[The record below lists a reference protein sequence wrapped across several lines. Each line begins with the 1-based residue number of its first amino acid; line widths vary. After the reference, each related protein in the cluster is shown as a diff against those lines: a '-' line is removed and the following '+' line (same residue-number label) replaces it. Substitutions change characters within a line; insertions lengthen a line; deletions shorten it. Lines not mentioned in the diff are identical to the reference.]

1 MSDAGVFQD
10 MGAQHWLGTDYLGR
24 DMLVRIVAGTPY
36 TIGVAL
42 VATLLACG
50 AGALLGLL
58 AAVTGGWV
66 DAALSRVLD
75 TLVSIPSKMFA
86 LVVIAGFGSSVPLLV
101 AVAAIVYT
109 PGCYRIIRSLAVNIN
124 AMDYVTVARARGE
137 GRAYIMRREVLPN
150 ITGPLLA
157 DMGLRFVYALRLLA
171 SLSFLGLGVQPP
183 MADWGSLVR
192 ENLGALPVGGVVSAG
207 ARAGHRDADHCREP
221 GDRQPAGPHRRRP
234 GDTLMGATVLVNDL
248 RIVAQAAG
256 GGETAIV
263 KDISFRIEPG
273 EVLAL
278 IGESGSGKTTIG
290 LALMGYAR
298 RGCRI
303 AGGSVRIGDTEVLG
317 LTEAERRQLRG
328 RRVSYIAQSAAAS
341 FNPSRTIMDQVVETA
356 HIHCLMP
363 RAEAERKAVALFRE
377 LALPHPDTIGQRY
390 PHQVSGG
397 QLQRLMAAM
406 ALMSDPDLVIFDE
419 PTTALD
425 VTTQIEVLH
434 AFRRVVRERKTTA
447 VYVTHDLAVVAQMA
461 DRILVL
467 RDGAQREIGVTSQ
480 IIGQPNDDYTQEPD
494 RGRQPE
500 SARRRGCGRGL
511 GAAARNSQSRSG
523 LWPDRLAGPAG
534 LSGHSTMS
542 ACAFIG
548 ARPSA

>member
-1 MSDAGVFQD
+1 MTVATLVPPTAVARKRGLLAGWSRAGKLGLAVLAFWIAVALFAPFLDAHALGEMSDAGVFQD

-66 DAALSRVLD
+66 DFTVSRVLD

-192 ENLGALPVGGVVSAG
+192 ENLGALPVGGVAVLAP
-207 ARAGHRDADHCREP
+207 ALAIATLTIAVNLVIDNLPGHTDADRE
-221 GDRQPAGPHRRRP
+221 
-234 GDTLMGATVLVNDL
+234 
-248 RIVAQAAG
+248 
-256 GGETAIV
+256 
-263 KDISFRIEPG
+263 
-273 EVLAL
+273 
-278 IGESGSGKTTIG
+278 
-290 LALMGYAR
+290 
-298 RGCRI
+298 
-303 AGGSVRIGDTEVLG
+303 
-317 LTEAERRQLRG
+317 
-328 RRVSYIAQSAAAS
+328 
-341 FNPSRTIMDQVVETA
+341 
-356 HIHCLMP
+356 
-363 RAEAERKAVALFRE
+363 
-377 LALPHPDTIGQRY
+377 
-390 PHQVSGG
+390 
-397 QLQRLMAAM
+397 
-406 ALMSDPDLVIFDE
+406 
-419 PTTALD
+419 
-425 VTTQIEVLH
+425 
-434 AFRRVVRERKTTA
+434 
-447 VYVTHDLAVVAQMA
+447 TH
-461 DRILVL
+461 
-467 RDGAQREIGVTSQ
+467 
-480 IIGQPNDDYTQEPD
+480 
-494 RGRQPE
+494 
-500 SARRRGCGRGL
+500 
-511 GAAARNSQSRSG
+511 
-523 LWPDRLAGPAG
+523 
-534 LSGHSTMS
+534 
-542 ACAFIG
+542 
-548 ARPSA
+548 